1 MMLLPVH
8 IIAGALGIVSGAV
21 ALYAVKGAT
30 LHRKSGRV
38 FVYSMLVLS
47 GSGAVIAAW
56 GSNWATVLQGVLTF
70 YLVTTGLLTVRRP
83 PAGSRWIDV
92 AAMLVALTVG
102 LTHIAFGLEASY
114 SPTGTKYGYPP
125 TLFFIFGPLALLAA
139 LGDIRM
145 LRARGLHGFHRTA
158 RHLWRMCF
166 ALFIASASFF
176 LGQAKVIP
184 EPLRIFPMLTVLALL
199 PLVLMLY
206 WLVRLRIRH
215 HKSTPRLDAARFSAT
230 SM

>member
-30 LHRKSGRV
+30 LHRESGKV
-38 FVYSMLVLS
+38 FVYAMLVLS

-83 PAGSRWIDV
+83 PAGSRRIDV

-125 TLFFIFGPLALLAA
+125 PLFSIFGPLASLRCSSPALHFSRSGEGDSRATPDFSDADSACSAA
-139 LGDIRM
+139 AG
-145 LRARGLHGFHRTA
+145 AHA
-158 RHLWRMCF
+158 
-166 ALFIASASFF
+166 
-176 LGQAKVIP
+176 
-184 EPLRIFPMLTVLALL
+184 VLAG
-199 PLVLMLY
+199 P
-206 WLVRLRIRH
+206 
-215 HKSTPRLDAARFSAT
+215 SAT
-230 SM
+230 TAPEKHGSP